1 MPDCKGDHQGED
13 GAEGTSLEEIFGKK
27 RRTEEEPEEPTVRI
41 SLVAMNSLV
50 STLQSLKGQM
60 ARNEK
65 SSEKVEK
72 GLSDIAVELSKVRD
86 ALYWWK
92 DVAEG
97 LAIEEKRREERRIE
111 ADRRREED
119 DRREREAE
127 RRRADRRR
135 EEERKDRQDL
145 RQLLVELREER
156 DKQKQRNEGRN
167 DDKDGSMNEGRKEYR
182 DISGSRTR
190 REDKEDRRDK
200 PRKDK
205 KDEDRKEDKENSRVM
220 RSALSRQYTEN
231 KVEDLTN
238 KIL

>member
-1 MPDCKGDHQGED
+1 MLGR
-13 GAEGTSLEEIFGKK
+13 K
-27 RRTEEEPEEPTVRI
+27 RRTEEGPEEPTVRI

-60 ARNEK
+60 ARIEK
-65 SSEKVEK
+65 AREKVEK
-72 GLSDIAVELSKVRD
+72 GLTDIAVELSKARD
-86 ALYWWK
+86 AFYRWK

-97 LAIEEKRREERRIE
+97 LENEEKRREERRIKE
-111 ADRRREED
+111 DRRREED

-127 RRRADRRR
+127 RRRSDRRR
-135 EEERKDRQDL
+135 EEKMKVRQDL

-156 DKQKQRNEGRN
+156 DKEKQRNEVRK
-167 DDKDGSMNEGRKEYR
+167 DDKDGSRNEGRKEDR
-182 DISGSRTR
+182 DMSRNEGRKEDRGISGSRTR
-190 REDKEDRRDK
+190 RDDKEDRRDK

-220 RSALSRQYTEN
+220 RSALSRHYTEN

-238 KIL
+238 KLL